1 MPALDINGTT
11 TNLDIPD
18 DMPLLWAIRDVMG
31 LTGTKFGCGV
41 ALCGACTVHLDGQP
55 IRSCVTPVSAA
66 AGKKIT
72 TIEAIGNDPVG
83 AKVQDAWRQ
92 VDVVQCGYCQSGQI
106 MSATALLQAN
116 AKPSDADIDNAMAG
130 NICRC
135 GTYGR
140 IRKAIKIAAGIP
152 SPAVAPAAQ
161 PARARKGNEE
171 RTHMETKDI
180 GFAPRLHEGRR
191 RGRRRPA
198 VRLLA
203 VRLQRNGKEGQN
215 DRKEPPSEKAVG
227 QAATAA
233 SNERR
238 AWPTTP
244 SSASTARASSRSSS
258 TRSRWGRAP
267 SPRCRCCW
275 PRSWAPTCRK
285 VKLEQ
290 APADNSLYADP
301 LLGGQVTGGSTSVR
315 GAWKPLREAGAK
327 VRTVLVQ
334 AAAQTW
340 KVDEKELSVV
350 GGTVRHAASNRSAHF
365 GELADAASK
374 LQFPKTVTLK
384 DAADFTLIGKSMKR
398 LDSPVKVNGQASSAS
413 TRACPTW
420 ASRR

>member
-1 MPALDINGTT
+1 MPALDINGTA

-106 MSATALLQAN
+106 MAATALLQAN

-161 PARARKGNEE
+161 PAPTRK
-171 RTHMETKDI
+171 
-180 GFAPRLHEGRR
+180 A
-191 RGRRRPA
+191 
-198 VRLLA
+198 
-203 VRLQRNGKEGQN
+203 
-215 DRKEPPSEKAVG
+215 
-227 QAATAA
+227 
-233 SNERR
+233 
-238 AWPTTP
+238 
-244 SSASTARASSRSSS
+244 
-258 TRSRWGRAP
+258 
-267 SPRCRCCW
+267 
-275 PRSWAPTCRK
+275 
-285 VKLEQ
+285 
-290 APADNSLYADP
+290 
-301 LLGGQVTGGSTSVR
+301 
-315 GAWKPLREAGAK
+315 
-327 VRTVLVQ
+327 
-334 AAAQTW
+334 
-340 KVDEKELSVV
+340 
-350 GGTVRHAASNRSAHF
+350 
-365 GELADAASK
+365 
-374 LQFPKTVTLK
+374 
-384 DAADFTLIGKSMKR
+384 
-398 LDSPVKVNGQASSAS
+398 
-413 TRACPTW
+413 
-420 ASRR
+420 